1 LQDGG
6 FEHYEFWG
14 AFHTF
19 DELLPAQEYFPDH
32 PEYYALYEGK
42 RTPRQL
48 CTTNKE
54 VQRRVAERIKELIRN
69 HPKLAAVT
77 LGPEDN
83 RFFCQCRRCQAL
95 DESDPAPDQIH
106 SRRLFVF
113 YTSVSK
119 LVHEAFPDVIIRF
132 GAYDTY
138 AAPPKDRS
146 LTLPPNTFPLICHFQ
161 QYCNNHPIQDPS
173 CEPNAR
179 FREIMAEWRNLA
191 DDLFIYEYY
200 YKVNWLDL
208 PWPLVHAIRED
219 IPWCKAYGVKGLYS
233 QYRSDAA
240 GSLLNFH
247 VAAALLQDADADVDE
262 LVEGFCLET
271 FGPASHE
278 MRDYFAVLE
287 EAMIISGRHIPDK
300 GFALHHAPYVFDDGV
315 LQRCDRLLE
324 LAREKTKGTAYE
336 DNVMKFQ
343 YLMEYAYQ
351 CVEFLRMANAVL
363 VPDGGTEEGRDTA
376 ERASLALR
384 KGQALVDFLNRNR
397 DRYED
402 VIPEPGQVN
411 PYMQHILDEL
421 SEIAG
426 ELVSRIAGKPVSC

>member
-69 HPKLAAVT
+69 HPKLAAVI

-95 DESDPAPDQIH
+95 DEFDPASDQIH

-343 YLMEYAYQ
+343 YLM
-351 CVEFLRMANAVL
+351 
-363 VPDGGTEEGRDTA
+363 
-376 ERASLALR
+376 
-384 KGQALVDFLNRNR
+384 
-397 DRYED
+397 
-402 VIPEPGQVN
+402 
-411 PYMQHILDEL
+411 
-421 SEIAG
+421 
-426 ELVSRIAGKPVSC
+426 